1 MYKVLIADDEEIIR
15 RGIAYFLK
23 KDPEIEVAGQA
34 EDGELALELAQKVHP
49 DLLFVD
55 INMPFLNGLEFIEK
69 LKEVQP
75 DALIIVITGYDDFR
89 YAQKALRLGVFDYL
103 LKPLMEDTFYGA
115 LHKAKE
121 QLGSRK
127 KDAQYLEWARALVE
141 KNRPA
146 LIAEFLDNWLDG
158 RFTGA
163 EARERVAVLGM
174 EIPTQF
180 GVTLV
185 HLEDKD
191 NTEIG
196 GEWDEDLLFYAAE
209 NMAEEVFFPLRP
221 VSACRSPA
229 GELVLIS
236 AGEPGAEW
244 EAAGQQLKSLLQQHL
259 PVDVLLTQR
268 AGAAFE
274 ALPSAYEGAAEELRA
289 LLETPQLV
297 RDVKKYI
304 EENFAREEFSLT
316 EAAEY
321 THVSPQHLSR
331 VFRQSTGITF
341 MDYITRVRIRRA
353 IELLGSDD
361 RKMYEIAEMV
371 GYSSQHYFSSA
382 FKKVLGVSPM
392 EYRKSLLKHN
402 ENFPHRG

>member
-23 KDPEIEVAGQA
+23 KDPEIQVVAQA
-34 EDGELALELAQKVHP
+34 EDGEMALDQAMEYRP

-55 INMPFLNGLEFIEK
+55 INMPFLNGLDFIEK
-69 LKEVQP
+69 LKAVQP
-75 DALIIVITGYDDFR
+75 DALIIVITGYDDFK

-103 LKPLMEDTFYGA
+103 LKPIMEDTFYGA

-121 QLGSRK
+121 QLGCRQK
-127 KDAQYLEWARALVE
+127 QAQYLEFARKLVE

-146 LIAEFLDNWLDG
+146 MIAEFLEDWLDG
-158 RFTGA
+158 RLTEA
-163 EARERVAVLGM
+163 EVQERTAALDL
-174 EIPTQF
+174 EIPEPF

-191 NTEIG
+191 NAEIG
-196 GEWDEDLLFYAAE
+196 GEWDDDLLFYAAE
-209 NMAEEVFFPLRP
+209 NMAREVFQPFRP
-221 VSACRSPA
+221 VSTCRNPA

-236 AGEPGAEW
+236 SGEPRAEW
-244 EAAGQQLKSLLQQHL
+244 EAAGEQLKNLLQTHL
-259 PVDVLLTQR
+259 PVDAFLTR
-268 AGAAFE
+268 RGGE
-274 ALPSAYEGAAEELRA
+274 KLGGLPASYEGAAEDLRA

-297 RDVKKYI
+297 RDAKKYI

-316 EAAEY
+316 DAADY

-353 IELLGSDD
+353 IELLRDDD
-361 RKMYEIAEMV
+361 RKMYEIAETV

-392 EYRKSLLKHN
+392 EYKKSLQKK
-402 ENFPHRG
+402 

>member
-15 RGIAYFLK
+15 RGIACFLK
-23 KDPEIEVAGQA
+23 RDPEVQVVAQA
-34 EDGELALELAQKVHP
+34 EDGEMALDQALVYRP

-55 INMPFLNGLEFIEK
+55 INMPFLNGLDFIER
-69 LKEVQP
+69 LKEIQP
-75 DALIIVITGYDDFR
+75 DAVIIVITGYDDFK

-103 LKPLMEDTFYGA
+103 LKPIMEESFYA
-115 LHKAKE
+115 SLEKAKD
-121 QLGSRK
+121 QLDSRQK
-127 KDAQYLEWARALVE
+127 QAQYLEWARRLVE

-146 LIAEFLDNWLDG
+146 LIAEFLESWLDG
-158 RFTGA
+158 RFTEA
-163 EARERVAVLGM
+163 EARERTAALEL
-174 EIPTQF
+174 EIPRQF

-185 HLEDKD
+185 RLEDKD
-191 NTEIG
+191 NAEIG
-196 GEWDEDLLFYAAE
+196 GEWDDDLLFYAAE
-209 NMAEEVFFPLRP
+209 NMAQEVFLPLRP
-221 VSACRSPA
+221 VSACRNAA

-236 AGEPGAEW
+236 AGEPRGEW
-244 EAAGQQLKSLLQQHL
+244 EAAGERLKTLLQQHL
-259 PVDVLLTQR
+259 PVDAFLSR
-268 AGAAFE
+268 CAGDGMDG
-274 ALPSAYEGAAEELRA
+274 LPAAYERAAEDLRA
-289 LLETPQLV
+289 QLETPQLV

-353 IELLGSDD
+353 IELLGGDD
-361 RKMYEIAEMV
+361 RKMYEIAELV

-392 EYRKSLLKHN
+392 EYKKGLQKKH
-402 ENFPHRG
+402 

>member
-23 KDPEIEVAGQA
+23 KDPEIQVVAQA
-34 EDGELALELAQKVHP
+34 EDGEMALDQAMEYRP

-55 INMPFLNGLEFIEK
+55 INMPFLNGLDFIEK
-69 LKEVQP
+69 LKAVQP
-75 DALIIVITGYDDFR
+75 DALIIVITGYDDFK

-103 LKPLMEDTFYGA
+103 LKPIMEDTFYGA

-121 QLGSRK
+121 QLGCRQK
-127 KDAQYLEWARALVE
+127 QAQYLEFARKLVE

-146 LIAEFLDNWLDG
+146 MIAEFLEGWLDG
-158 RFTGA
+158 RLTEA
-163 EARERVAVLGM
+163 EVQERTAALDL
-174 EIPTQF
+174 EIPEPF

-191 NTEIG
+191 NAEIG
-196 GEWDEDLLFYAAE
+196 GEWDDDLLFYAAE
-209 NMAEEVFFPLRP
+209 NMAREVFQPFRP
-221 VSACRSPA
+221 VSTCRNPA

-236 AGEPGAEW
+236 SGEPRAEW
-244 EAAGQQLKSLLQQHL
+244 EAAGEQLKNLLQTHL
-259 PVDVLLTQR
+259 PVDAFLTR
-268 AGAAFE
+268 RGGE
-274 ALPSAYEGAAEELRA
+274 KLGGLPASYEGAAEDLRA

-297 RDVKKYI
+297 RDAKKYI

-316 EAAEY
+316 DAADY

-353 IELLGSDD
+353 IELLRDDD
-361 RKMYEIAEMV
+361 RKMYEIAETV

-382 FKKVLGVSPM
+382 FKKVLGVSLM
-392 EYRKSLLKHN
+392 EYKKSLQKK
-402 ENFPHRG
+402 

>member
-15 RGIAYFLK
+15 RGIAHFLK
-23 KDPEIEVAGQA
+23 KDPDIQVVAQA
-34 EDGELALELAQKVHP
+34 EDGEMALEQAMEYHP

-55 INMPFLNGLEFIEK
+55 INMPFLNGLDFIEK
-69 LKEVQP
+69 LKTVQP
-75 DALIIVITGYDDFR
+75 DALILVITGYDDFK

-103 LKPLMEDTFYGA
+103 LKPIMEDTFYEA
-115 LHKAKE
+115 LGKAKD
-121 QLGSRK
+121 QLGHRQK
-127 KDAQYLEWARALVE
+127 QAQYLEWARALVE

-146 LIAEFLDNWLDG
+146 LIAEFLEGWLDG
-158 RFTGA
+158 RFTEA
-163 EARERVAVLGM
+163 EIQERISALGL
-174 EIPTQF
+174 ELPEPV

-185 HLEDKD
+185 HLENKD
-191 NTEIG
+191 NAEIG

-209 NMAEEVFFPLRP
+209 NMANEVFQTLRP
-221 VSACRSPA
+221 VSTCRNSA
-229 GELVLIS
+229 GELVLLT
-236 AGEPGAEW
+236 AGE
-244 EAAGQQLKSLLQQHL
+244 QLKHLLQTHL
-259 PVDVLLTQR
+259 PVDVFLTRRLGDTLQ
-268 AGAAFE
+268 G
-274 ALPSAYEGAAEELRA
+274 LPAAYEGASEDLRT

-297 RDVKKYI
+297 RDAKKYI

-316 EAAEY
+316 EAADY

-353 IELLGSDD
+353 IELLRDD
-361 RKMYEIAEMV
+361 DHKMYEIAEAV

-392 EYRKSLLKHN
+392 EYKKSLQK
-402 ENFPHRG
+402 RGGPNP

>member
-15 RGIAYFLK
+15 RGIAHFLK
-23 KDPEIEVAGQA
+23 KDPDIQVVAQA
-34 EDGELALELAQKVHP
+34 EDGEMALEQAMEYHP

-55 INMPFLNGLEFIEK
+55 INMPFLNGLDFIEK
-69 LKEVQP
+69 LKTVQP
-75 DALIIVITGYDDFR
+75 DALILVITGYDDFK

-103 LKPLMEDTFYGA
+103 LKPIMEDTFYEA
-115 LHKAKE
+115 LGKAKD
-121 QLGSRK
+121 QLGHRQK
-127 KDAQYLEWARALVE
+127 QAQYLEWARALVE

-146 LIAEFLDNWLDG
+146 LIAEFLEGWLDG
-158 RFTGA
+158 RFTEA
-163 EARERVAVLGM
+163 EIQERISALGL
-174 EIPTQF
+174 ELPEPV

-185 HLEDKD
+185 HLENKD
-191 NTEIG
+191 NAEIG

-209 NMAEEVFFPLRP
+209 NMANEVFQTLRP
-221 VSACRSPA
+221 VSTCRNSA
-229 GELVLIS
+229 GELVLLT
-236 AGEPGAEW
+236 AGE
-244 EAAGQQLKSLLQQHL
+244 QLKHLLQTHL
-259 PVDVLLTQR
+259 PVDVFLTRRLGDTLQ
-268 AGAAFE
+268 G
-274 ALPSAYEGAAEELRA
+274 LPAAYEGASEDLRT

-297 RDVKKYI
+297 RDAKKYI

-316 EAAEY
+316 EAADY

-353 IELLGSDD
+353 IELLRDD
-361 RKMYEIAEMV
+361 DHKIYEIAEAV

-392 EYRKSLLKHN
+392 EYKKSLQK
-402 ENFPHRG
+402 RGGPNP

>member
-15 RGIAYFLK
+15 RGIAHFLK
-23 KDPEIEVAGQA
+23 KDPDIQVVAQA
-34 EDGELALELAQKVHP
+34 EDGEMALEQAMEYHP

-55 INMPFLNGLEFIEK
+55 INMPFLNGLDFIEK
-69 LKEVQP
+69 LKTVQP
-75 DALIIVITGYDDFR
+75 DALILVITGYDDFK

-103 LKPLMEDTFYGA
+103 LKPIMEDTFYEA
-115 LHKAKE
+115 LGKAKD
-121 QLGSRK
+121 QLGHRQK
-127 KDAQYLEWARALVE
+127 QAQYLEWARALVE

-146 LIAEFLDNWLDG
+146 LIAEFLEGWLDG
-158 RFTGA
+158 RFTEA
-163 EARERVAVLGM
+163 EIQERISALGL
-174 EIPTQF
+174 ELPEPV

-185 HLEDKD
+185 HLENKD
-191 NTEIG
+191 NAEIG

-209 NMAEEVFFPLRP
+209 NMANEVFQTLRP
-221 VSACRSPA
+221 VSTCRNSA
-229 GELVLIS
+229 GELVLLT
-236 AGEPGAEW
+236 AGE
-244 EAAGQQLKSLLQQHL
+244 QLKHLLQTHL
-259 PVDVLLTQR
+259 PVDVFLTRRLGDTLQ
-268 AGAAFE
+268 G
-274 ALPSAYEGAAEELRA
+274 LPAAYEGASEDLRT

-297 RDVKKYI
+297 RDAKKYI

-316 EAAEY
+316 ETADY

-353 IELLGSDD
+353 IELLRDD
-361 RKMYEIAEMV
+361 DHKMYEIAEAV

-392 EYRKSLLKHN
+392 EYKKSLQK
-402 ENFPHRG
+402 RGGPNP

>member
-23 KDPEIEVAGQA
+23 KDPEIQVVAQA
-34 EDGELALELAQKVHP
+34 EDGEMALDQAMEYRP

-55 INMPFLNGLEFIEK
+55 INMPFLNGLDFIEK
-69 LKEVQP
+69 LKAVQP
-75 DALIIVITGYDDFR
+75 DALIIVITGYDDFK

-103 LKPLMEDTFYGA
+103 LKPIMEDTFYGA

-121 QLGSRK
+121 QLGCRQK
-127 KDAQYLEWARALVE
+127 QAQYLEFARKLVE

-146 LIAEFLDNWLDG
+146 MIAEFLEDWLDG
-158 RFTGA
+158 RLTEA
-163 EARERVAVLGM
+163 EVQERTAALDL
-174 EIPTQF
+174 EIPEPF

-191 NTEIG
+191 NAEIG
-196 GEWDEDLLFYAAE
+196 GEWDDDLLFYAAE
-209 NMAEEVFFPLRP
+209 NMAREVFQPFRP
-221 VSACRSPA
+221 VSTCRNPA

-236 AGEPGAEW
+236 SGEPRAEW
-244 EAAGQQLKSLLQQHL
+244 EAAGEQLKNLLQTHL
-259 PVDVLLTQR
+259 PVDAFLTR
-268 AGAAFE
+268 RGGE
-274 ALPSAYEGAAEELRA
+274 KLGGLPASYEGAAEDLRA

-297 RDVKKYI
+297 RDAKKYI

-316 EAAEY
+316 DAADY
-321 THVSPQHLSR
+321 THVSSQHLSR

-353 IELLGSDD
+353 IELLRDDD
-361 RKMYEIAEMV
+361 RKMYEIAETV

-392 EYRKSLLKHN
+392 EYKKSLQKK
-402 ENFPHRG
+402 

>member
-15 RGIAYFLK
+15 RGIAHFLK
-23 KDPEIEVAGQA
+23 KDPDIQVVAQA
-34 EDGELALELAQKVHP
+34 EDGEMALEQAMEYHP

-55 INMPFLNGLEFIEK
+55 INMPFLNGLDFIEK
-69 LKEVQP
+69 LKTVQP
-75 DALIIVITGYDDFR
+75 DALILVITGYDDFK

-103 LKPLMEDTFYGA
+103 LKPIMEDTFYEA
-115 LHKAKE
+115 LGKAKD
-121 QLGSRK
+121 QLGHRQK
-127 KDAQYLEWARALVE
+127 QAQYLEWARALVE

-146 LIAEFLDNWLDG
+146 LIAEFLEGWLDG
-158 RFTGA
+158 RFTEA
-163 EARERVAVLGM
+163 EIQERISALGL
-174 EIPTQF
+174 ELPEPV

-185 HLEDKD
+185 HLENKD
-191 NTEIG
+191 NAEIG

-209 NMAEEVFFPLRP
+209 NMANEVFQTLRP
-221 VSACRSPA
+221 VSTCRNSA
-229 GELVLIS
+229 GELVLLT
-236 AGEPGAEW
+236 AGEPRAVW
-244 EAAGQQLKSLLQQHL
+244 EAAGEQLKHLLQTHL
-259 PVDVLLTQR
+259 PVDVFLARRLGDTLQ
-268 AGAAFE
+268 G
-274 ALPSAYEGAAEELRA
+274 LPAAYEGASEDLRT

-297 RDVKKYI
+297 RDAKKYI

-316 EAAEY
+316 EAADY

-353 IELLGSDD
+353 IELLRDD
-361 RKMYEIAEMV
+361 DHKMYEIAEAV

-392 EYRKSLLKHN
+392 EYKKSLQK
-402 ENFPHRG
+402 RGEPNP

>member
-15 RGIAYFLK
+15 RGIAHFLK
-23 KDPEIEVAGQA
+23 KDPDIQVVAQA
-34 EDGELALELAQKVHP
+34 EDGEMALEQAMEAHP

-55 INMPFLNGLEFIEK
+55 INMPFLNGLDFIEK
-69 LKEVQP
+69 LKGIQP
-75 DALIIVITGYDDFR
+75 DSLIIVITGYDDFK

-103 LKPLMEDTFYGA
+103 LKPIMEDTFYGA

-121 QLGSRK
+121 QLGCRQK
-127 KDAQYLEWARALVE
+127 QAQYLEWAHTLVE

-146 LIAEFLDNWLDG
+146 LISEFLESWLDG
-158 RFTGA
+158 RFT
-163 EARERVAVLGM
+163 ESEVQERTAALGL
-174 EIPTQF
+174 EIPQQF

-191 NTEIG
+191 NAEIG
-196 GEWDEDLLFYAAE
+196 GEWDDDLLFYAAE
-209 NMAEEVFFPLRP
+209 NMAQEVFQSLRP
-221 VSACRSPA
+221 VSACRNQV
-229 GELVLIS
+229 GELVLIT
-236 AGEPGAEW
+236 AGEPHVVW
-244 EAAGQQLKSLLQQHL
+244 EAAEERLRYLLQTHL
-259 PVDVLLTQR
+259 PVDAFLTRR
-268 AGAAFE
+268 AGE
-274 ALPSAYEGAAEELRA
+274 GPGNLPAAYEGAAEDLRA

-316 EAAEY
+316 EAAEV

-341 MDYITRVRIRRA
+341 MDYITRVRIRKA
-353 IELLGSDD
+353 IGLLGGDD
-361 RKMYEIAEMV
+361 RKMYEIAELV

-392 EYRKSLLKHN
+392 EYKKSLQKKI
-402 ENFPHRG
+402 

>member
-15 RGIAYFLK
+15 RGIAHFLK
-23 KDPEIEVAGQA
+23 KDPDIQVVAQA
-34 EDGELALELAQKVHP
+34 EDGEMALEQAMEYHP

-55 INMPFLNGLEFIEK
+55 INMPFLNGLDFIEK
-69 LKEVQP
+69 LKTVQP
-75 DALIIVITGYDDFR
+75 DALILVITGYDDFK

-103 LKPLMEDTFYGA
+103 LKPIMEDTFYEA
-115 LHKAKE
+115 LGKAKD
-121 QLGSRK
+121 QLGHRQK
-127 KDAQYLEWARALVE
+127 QAQYLEWARALVE

-146 LIAEFLDNWLDG
+146 LIAEFLEGWLDG
-158 RFTGA
+158 RFTEA
-163 EARERVAVLGM
+163 EIQERISALGL
-174 EIPTQF
+174 ELPEPV

-185 HLEDKD
+185 HLENKD
-191 NTEIG
+191 NAEIG

-209 NMAEEVFFPLRP
+209 NMANEVFQTLRP
-221 VSACRSPA
+221 VSTCRNSA
-229 GELVLIS
+229 GELVLLT
-236 AGEPGAEW
+236 AGE
-244 EAAGQQLKSLLQQHL
+244 QLKHLLQTHL
-259 PVDVLLTQR
+259 PVDVFLTRRLGDTLQ
-268 AGAAFE
+268 G
-274 ALPSAYEGAAEELRA
+274 LPAAYEGASEDLRT

-297 RDVKKYI
+297 RDAKKYI

-316 EAAEY
+316 EAADY

-353 IELLGSDD
+353 IELLRDD
-361 RKMYEIAEMV
+361 DHKMYEIAEAV

-392 EYRKSLLKHN
+392 EYKKSLQK
-402 ENFPHRG
+402 RGEPNP